1 METVSQKE
9 QGRKRF
15 AVERTGLGEDDMG
28 GGPDKR
34 QTAAADSQV
43 RLNDQTAA
51 IAGKNQQ
58 LVEDQFNKISP
69 FATSRLNNGLPFAPA
84 MTDFSSGTNAQ
95 AFAPGRAQLKRSLA
109 RFGTA
114 PSGFATQALS
124 DFDTNRAHA
133 FDSDIINN
141 QLTNEQAK
149 GEAARVLTGQQQVA
163 NPLGYT
169 SAAMQGN
176 QSVMQAPLQKAG
188 LGGLL
193 GGAISGAVGA
203 ASKIPF

>member
-1 METVSQKE
+1 
-9 QGRKRF
+9 
-15 AVERTGLGEDDMG
+15 MG
-28 GGPDKR
+28 GGPSSEQR
-34 QTAAADSQV
+34 NAAASQA
-43 RLNDQTAA
+43 RLTDQTAA
-51 IAGKNQQ
+51 TAAKNQQ
-58 LVEDQFNKISP
+58 LVDDQFKKIDP
-69 FATSRLNNGLPFAPA
+69 FATSRLQNGLPFAPA

-95 AFAPGRAQLKRSLA
+95 AFAPGRAELKRSLA

-169 SAAMQGN
+169 STAMQGN

-193 GGAISGAVGA
+193 GGAISGAV
-203 ASKIPF
+203 SKIPF